1 MTDQSAHNIF
11 LFAIFPY
18 LALFIFV
25 FVSIRRYISRPFTY
39 SSLSTQFLENRRQF
53 WGIIPFHYGIITLFF
68 GHLAAFLVPSHVL
81 AWNGVTWRLYILEI
95 TALIF
100 GLLTLVGL
108 IQLIFR
114 RIGDHKVFRTT
125 SAADWVLYAL
135 LLIQIFAGVYIAVFY
150 RWGSSWFAAVLTPY
164 LWSIFKLNPDLSS
177 LSGLPFMVKL
187 HIVNAFLILAI
198 FPFGRLVHLLVV
210 PNPYLWRRT
219 QVHRWYRNPNSAQDA
234 LTSNNR

>member
-1 MTDQSAHNIF
+1 MTGQSALNIF
-11 LFAIFPY
+11 LYAIFPY

-25 FVSIRRYISRPFTY
+25 FVSIQRYLTRPFTY
-39 SSLSTQFLENRRQF
+39 SSLSSQFLENRRQF
-53 WGIIPFHYGIITLFF
+53 WGIVPFHYGIIFLFL

-81 AWNGVTWRLYILEI
+81 AWNGVAWRLYVLEI

-100 GLLTLVGL
+100 GLLTLIGL
-108 IQLIFR
+108 MQLIFR
-114 RIGDHKVFRTT
+114 RLTDHKVLRVT
-125 SAADWVLYAL
+125 SPADWVLYAL

-150 RWGSSWFAAVLTPY
+150 RWGSSWFSSVLTPY
-164 LWSIFKLNPDLSS
+164 LWSIFKFNPDLSY

-187 HIVNAFLILAI
+187 HIANGFLILAV

-219 QVHRWYRNPNSAQDA
+219 QVVRWYRDPRTA
-234 LTSNNR
+234 LKAFISDNR

>member
-1 MTDQSAHNIF
+1 MTGQSAINIF
-11 LFAIFPY
+11 LYAIFPY

-25 FVSIRRYISRPFTY
+25 FVSIQRYLSRPFTY
-39 SSLSTQFLENRRQF
+39 SSLSSQFLENRRQF
-53 WGIIPFHYGIITLFF
+53 WGIISFHYGIIFLFF

-81 AWNGVTWRLYILEI
+81 AWNGVAWRLYVLEI

-100 GLLTLVGL
+100 GLLTLIGL
-108 IQLIFR
+108 MQLIFR
-114 RIGDHKVFRTT
+114 RLGDHKLLGVTT
-125 SAADWVLYAL
+125 PADWVLYAL

-150 RWGSSWFAAVLTPY
+150 RWGSSWFSSVITPY
-164 LWSIFKLNPDLSS
+164 LWSIFKLNPDLSY

-187 HIVNAFLILAI
+187 HIVNAFLILAV

-219 QVHRWYRNPNSAQDA
+219 QVVRWYRNPRSALKAFISD
-234 LTSNNR
+234 NG